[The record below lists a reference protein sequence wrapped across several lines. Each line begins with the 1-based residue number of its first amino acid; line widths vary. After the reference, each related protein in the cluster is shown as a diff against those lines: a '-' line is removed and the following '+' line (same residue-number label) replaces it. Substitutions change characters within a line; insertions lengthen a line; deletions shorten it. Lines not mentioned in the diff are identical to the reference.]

1 MITIY
6 HNPRCSKSRQ
16 SIAFMEQEGVAYKII
31 KYLVADLT
39 ETDLKV
45 ILQKLNYTPLQLV
58 RTKDALWKDV
68 FEQHNLNDDQ
78 IIEAMVK
85 NPQLIERPIIVNGSR
100 AIIARPTEKI
110 SELL

>member
-31 KYLVADLT
+31 KYLDADLN
-39 ETDLKV
+39 ETDLKA
-45 ILQKLNYTPLQLV
+45 ILQKLNYAPIQLV
-58 RTKDALWKDV
+58 RTKDSLWKDN
-68 FEQHNLNDDQ
+68 FEHHNYEDEE
-78 IIEAMVK
+78 IIKIMVK
-85 NPQLIERPIIVNGSR
+85 NPQLIERPIVVNGSR

-110 SELL
+110 NELL

>member
-31 KYLVADLT
+31 KYLDADLN
-39 ETDLKV
+39 ETDLKA
-45 ILQKLNYTPLQLV
+45 ILQKLNYAPIQLV
-58 RTKDALWKDV
+58 RTKDSLWKDN
-68 FEQHNLNDDQ
+68 FEHQSYEDEE
-78 IIEAMVK
+78 IIKIMVK
-85 NPQLIERPIIVNGSR
+85 NPQLIERPIVVNGSR

-110 SELL
+110 NELL

>member
-31 KYLVADLT
+31 KYLDADLT
-39 ETDLKV
+39 ETDVKAL
-45 ILQKLNYTPLQLV
+45 LLKLNYQPIQLV
-58 RTKDALWKDV
+58 RTKDSLWKDS
-68 FEQHNLNDDQ
+68 FEQNTFNDDD
-78 IIEAMVK
+78 IIKAMVL
-85 NPQLIERPIIVNGSR
+85 NPQLIERPIVVNGSK

-110 SELL
+110 SEIL